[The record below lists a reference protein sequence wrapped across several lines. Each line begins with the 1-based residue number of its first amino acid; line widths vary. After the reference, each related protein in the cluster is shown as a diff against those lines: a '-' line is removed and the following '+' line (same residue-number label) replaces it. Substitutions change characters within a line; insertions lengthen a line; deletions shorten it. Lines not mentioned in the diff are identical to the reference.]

1 MASMLRKLV
10 SPLTAAAAA
19 LALAGCFPPPPPEG
33 GGETKPS
40 PTGGSASAASLT
52 GTITVGHFASL
63 TGNTAM
69 FGQTT
74 DNGVKLAAEEIS
86 REGGLTVK
94 VETLDDASQ
103 PAQAPLVVG
112 RLINQ
117 YRVNA
122 IVGEVASSR
131 SIAAAPV
138 ANSSKTAMVSPSS
151 TNPDV
156 TVDPRTGQTHPFV
169 FRVCFTDPFQGAVM
183 ARFVREHLKL
193 SRAAILKDVKNAYS
207 VGLAKGFVDRFTQM
221 GGTVAAEEAYSEGDA
236 DFRGQLTRIRG
247 RSPDVL
253 IVPGYYR
260 EAGLIVQQARSL
272 GMKLP
277 VVGGDGW
284 DSPTLTDV
292 GRQHFNDCYFS
303 NHFSPEEDR
312 PAVKEFTRAYQ
323 VKFGEEPNA
332 LAALGYDAV
341 RLVVDA
347 ARRAGSIDR
356 QAIRDALE
364 KTKDYAGVTGQITID
379 SQHNPVKSAIIVKV
393 STSDTGTPF
402 PLVTTI
408 SP

>member
-1 MASMLRKLV
+1 MLRRLALLG
-10 SPLTAAAAA
+10 SLTITAAM
-19 LALAGCFPPPPPEG
+19 LAGCPPPPASNG
-33 GGETKPS
+33 GGGST
-40 PTGGSASAASLT
+40 GSAGNVS
-52 GTITVGHFASL
+52 GTLKIGHFASL

-74 DNGVKLAAEEIS
+74 DDGVKLAAEEVS
-86 REGGLTVK
+86 SSGSLKVE

-103 PAQAPLVVG
+103 QAQAPLVVG

-117 YRVNA
+117 YGSHA

-138 ANSSKTAMVSPSS
+138 AEGSRVPMVSPSS

-156 TVDPRTGQTHPFV
+156 TVNPRTGETRSYV

-193 SRAAILKDVKNAYS
+193 SRAAVLKDTKNAYS
-207 VGLAKGFVDRFTQM
+207 VGLAKGFRDRFTQI
-221 GGTVAAEEAYSEGDA
+221 GGTILAEESYSEGDT
-236 DFRGQLTRIRG
+236 DFRGQLTNIRG
-247 RSPDVL
+247 QKPEVL

-260 EAGLIVQQARSL
+260 EAGLIIQQARQL
-272 GMKLP
+272 GLKVP

-292 GRQHFNDCYFS
+292 GAQYFNDCYFS

-312 PAVKEFTRAYQ
+312 PEVKQFVQAYQ
-323 VKFGEEPNA
+323 AKFGEAPNA
-332 LAALGYDAV
+332 LAALGYDSVKLIADAV
-341 RLVVDA
+341 Q
-347 ARRAGSIDR
+347 RAGRIDR
-356 QAIRDALE
+356 TALRDSIEA
-364 KTKDYAGVTGQITID
+364 TKGFAGVTGEITID
-379 SQHNPVKSAIIVKV
+379 EQHNAVKSAVVVKV
-393 STSDTGTPF
+393 AASGGKSTF

-408 SP
+408 QP